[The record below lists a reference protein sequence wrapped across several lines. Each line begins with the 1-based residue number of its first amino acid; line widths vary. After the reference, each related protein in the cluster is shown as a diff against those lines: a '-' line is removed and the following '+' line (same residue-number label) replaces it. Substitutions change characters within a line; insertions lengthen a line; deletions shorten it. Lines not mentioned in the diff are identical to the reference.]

1 MTEKRQEEEST
12 ISPWRVRDYR
22 SWFVADTASALG
34 TTIGGFAFTL
44 VAYAVSHDVT
54 TAGMVGTVFALCEGL
69 GTLPGGHLSDR
80 IDRKKLM
87 IVFGLISAAT
97 LCVMTLALV
106 AKMMSA
112 PLLFLFAI
120 VRGLTSGV
128 FSNVSNIILPQIVTG
143 NQLVQ
148 AYSANESRDACIQ
161 LFSKPLSGFLYG
173 LGPEIPF
180 LISAVLYALMSVA
193 TPLIRSDLRPK
204 NDASPSDSDDSTK
217 KTPRNHIGG
226 SSSHS
231 SLIEGFAWY
240 TRWPQAVSVCSC

>member
-1 MTEKRQEEEST
+1 M
-12 ISPWRVRDYR
+12 RDYR

-97 LCVMTLALV
+97 LCVMTSALV

-143 NQLVQ
+143 NQLV
-148 AYSANESRDACIQ
+148 
-161 LFSKPLSGFLYG
+161 
-173 LGPEIPF
+173 
-180 LISAVLYALMSVA
+180 
-193 TPLIRSDLRPK
+193 
-204 NDASPSDSDDSTK
+204 
-217 KTPRNHIGG
+217 
-226 SSSHS
+226 
-231 SLIEGFAWY
+231 
-240 TRWPQAVSVCSC
+240 

>member
-1 MTEKRQEEEST
+1 
-12 ISPWRVRDYR
+12 
-22 SWFVADTASALG
+22 
-34 TTIGGFAFTL
+34 
-44 VAYAVSHDVT
+44 
-54 TAGMVGTVFALCEGL
+54 MVGTVFALCEGL

-97 LCVMTLALV
+97 LCVMTSALV

-240 TRWPQAVSVCSC
+240 TRWPQAVSVFSSVLLLNCVLTLMVSIVILNQQMLNIPG

>member
-1 MTEKRQEEEST
+1 MTEKHLEKEST

-87 IVFGLISAAT
+87 IVFGLISAVT
-97 LCVMTLALV
+97 LCVMTSALV

-128 FSNVSNIILPQIVTG
+128 FSHVSNIILPHIVTG
-143 NQLVQ
+143 
-148 AYSANESRDACIQ
+148 
-161 LFSKPLSGFLYG
+161 
-173 LGPEIPF
+173 
-180 LISAVLYALMSVA
+180 
-193 TPLIRSDLRPK
+193 
-204 NDASPSDSDDSTK
+204 
-217 KTPRNHIGG
+217 
-226 SSSHS
+226 
-231 SLIEGFAWY
+231 
-240 TRWPQAVSVCSC
+240 

>member
-1 MTEKRQEEEST
+1 
-12 ISPWRVRDYR
+12 
-22 SWFVADTASALG
+22 
-34 TTIGGFAFTL
+34 
-44 VAYAVSHDVT
+44 
-54 TAGMVGTVFALCEGL
+54 MVGTVFALCEL

-97 LCVMTLALV
+97 LCVMTSALV

-193 TPLIRSDLRPK
+193 TPLISFG
-204 NDASPSDSDDSTK
+204 STAQERRLPHRIPMIPRK
-217 KTPRNHIGG
+217 KTPRKPHWRQFIAFIVDRRLLHG
-226 SSSHS
+226 
-231 SLIEGFAWY
+231 
-240 TRWPQAVSVCSC
+240 TRDGHKQYPYSAVCSC